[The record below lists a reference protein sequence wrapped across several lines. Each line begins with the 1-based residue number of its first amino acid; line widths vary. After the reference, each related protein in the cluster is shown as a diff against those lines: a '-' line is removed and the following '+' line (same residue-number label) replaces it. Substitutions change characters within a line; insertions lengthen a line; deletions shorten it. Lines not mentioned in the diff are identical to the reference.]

1 MAIFSKKYTSNVATS
16 KVTAPT
22 SVKDAKER
30 VTVVVR
36 IAEYRIM
43 IISKSTHSWTL
54 KGIKSQASMDYQGV
68 DSGMVWKEFYPRS
81 MCSQW

>member
-1 MAIFSKKYTSNVATS
+1 MDKMAIFSKKYTSNVATS

-36 IAEYRIM
+36 IAGYRIM
-43 IISKSTHSWTL
+43 IISKSTHS
-54 KGIKSQASMDYQGV
+54 
-68 DSGMVWKEFYPRS
+68 
-81 MCSQW
+81 